1 MKQEKLTQ
9 GDNKFKRKPP
19 FSRYD
24 DNTEEFLAIPNVWLE
39 VRKEKNDGYPSI
51 RFDTTRFTESKI
63 RKMLET
69 MQEDYNDR
77 FIVESI
83 ESEGLRISEYDYFG
97 IEPLTKEE
105 IMVKIKSLLK
115 DLIKVQDIKRD
126 DLMQLLKDKLGKTK
140 LIETG
145 INCGVIGLPDLDQYD
160 WEEGLEVLA
169 EQIDYGTI
177 SARFDEVE
185 MEELLI
191 ALYDYTDC
199 TFEEL
204 LDKVEKSA

>member
-1 MKQEKLTQ
+1 MKQEELTQ
-9 GDNKFKRKPP
+9 EDIKFKRKPP
-19 FSRYD
+19 FNRYD
-24 DNTEEFLAIPNVWLE
+24 DDIEEFLAIPNVWLE

-51 RFDTTRFTESKI
+51 KFDTTRFTESKV

-69 MQEDYNDR
+69 MQEDDNDR

-83 ESEGLRISEYDYFG
+83 ESEGLRVSEYNYFG

-105 IMVKIKSLLK
+105 IIIKIKSLIK
-115 DLIKVQDIKRD
+115 DLIKVQYIKRD
-126 DLMQLLKDKLGKTK
+126 DLMQMLKEKLGKQK

-169 EQIDYGTI
+169 EQIDYGTLR
-177 SARFDEVE
+177 ARFDEVE
-185 MEELLI
+185 MEELLL
-191 ALYDYTDC
+191 ALYEYTDC

-204 LDKVEKSA
+204 LERVELK